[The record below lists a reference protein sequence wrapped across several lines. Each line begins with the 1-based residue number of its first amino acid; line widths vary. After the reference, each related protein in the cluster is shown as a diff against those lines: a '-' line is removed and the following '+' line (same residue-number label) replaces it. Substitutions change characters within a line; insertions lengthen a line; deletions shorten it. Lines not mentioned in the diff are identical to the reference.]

1 MRRLWMKPSE
11 FCALHL
17 FISSSFVSL
26 PLITLNPSPISNQ
39 IRAAH
44 GQPRGSSERSSMMRV
59 ALSVSSCHRT
69 PLLQDHPERPVP
81 DWSPQE
87 NNNHHHCCCC
97 LLLQHCT
104 DATRSGPAIFMLDS
118 CTENLNCY
126 EEKHTLM
133 IFFFSRLYTIVLM
146 R

>member
-1 MRRLWMKPSE
+1 MRPLWMKPSE

-26 PLITLNPSPISNQ
+26 PLITSSPSPFSNQ

-59 ALSVSSCHRT
+59 VLSVSSCT

-87 NNNHHHCCCC
+87 NHHHHHRCCC

-104 DATRSGPAIFMLDS
+104 DATRSGPAIFILDS

-133 IFFFSRLYTIVLM
+133 IFFFSVVYILLFL
-146 R
+146 

>member
-1 MRRLWMKPSE
+1 MVLLRMRPLWMKPSE

-17 FISSSFVSL
+17 FISSRFVSL
-26 PLITLNPSPISNQ
+26 PLITSSPSPFPNQ

-59 ALSVSSCHRT
+59 VLSVSSCHRT

-87 NNNHHHCCCC
+87 NNHHHHHHHRCCC

-104 DATRSGPAIFMLDS
+104 DATRSGPAIFILDS
-118 CTENLNCY
+118 CTEKFEL
-126 EEKHTLM
+126 L
-133 IFFFSRLYTIVLM
+133 
-146 R
+146 